1 MKYTMREPLALPAP
15 DSNGSVPAVPEF
27 SRVYP
32 SFGYAPPDG
41 YAQAEPEEPVVP
53 LSHYLWILRCNK
65 WRIIAFALFCVTATV
80 VVSSRLTPI
89 YEATAAIDIDRQA
102 PAGFIGQDA
111 ARMAP
116 NDADQFLATQV
127 KTIQSDSVL
136 RPVAERFKLRATES
150 SMLQSPLPTS
160 RVQNAPV
167 VFKNLKVTRPPNT
180 YLLLISYRSPNPDL
194 AADVA
199 NGIADSYIQHTY
211 DIRFRATAGL
221 SAFMEKQIEELKA
234 KMERSS
240 AAQAQ
245 FEKDLSV
252 INPEEKTSILSAR
265 LLQLNIEFTN
275 AQGDRVRKQA
285 AFDSVK
291 GGSMEAAK
299 ASTQGEQLRKLA
311 DRLDEAREKFAVVKT
326 QYGAGHPEY
335 KKFLSQVTE
344 LERQFAAL
352 QTEITQRV
360 SVEYQEAANRENML
374 KLAVAEI
381 KAEFDHLNARFF
393 EYKSLKR
400 EADADKTLYDELVRK
415 IKEAGINSSFQNS
428 SIRLSDSARPPLRP
442 VFPNQWLN
450 ATLALLFSTL
460 LGVGAAVI
468 ADVLDNTVRDPEQI
482 QRGLKTEVLGSLPV
496 VTSWRHKLLPLATNG
511 NAYAAATA
519 LGIKQRE
526 ATGSRVNPRRNSQ
539 AAGFEEAIRTL
550 RDSILLSDLGRRPRS
565 LLITSATPREG
576 KTTTSVH
583 LAIAHSLQ
591 NRRTL
596 LIDADLRRPGIHGR
610 LALPNDT
617 GMSAIVSGEIE
628 WRDAVQKLE
637 AYPDLDI
644 LTAGHASRRAA
655 DRLGAVLDGLLAEAD
670 KDYDLI
676 IVDSPPLLGFAEPL
690 QMAAVVD
697 GVVVITMAC
706 QTSRHAV
713 ASVLNSLKRIKTN
726 VIGVVLNEVREDMSD
741 RYYYYGYYGKYY
753 SKYYKPLES

>member
-1 MKYTMREPLALPAP
+1 MSKTLLSLNPPE
-15 DSNGSVPAVPEF
+15 SNGSAPAVPDF
-27 SRVYP
+27 SRLYP
-32 SFGYAPPDG
+32 TYSYAPPDS
-41 YAQAEPEEPVVP
+41 YAQPETEEPVVP
-53 LSHYLWILRCNK
+53 LSHYLWILRRNK
-65 WRIIAFALFCVTATV
+65 WRIAAFVLFCVAATI

-136 RPVAERFKLRATES
+136 RPVSQRFNLRAAETS
-150 SMLQSPLPTS
+150 TPQPQLPTS

-180 YLLLISYRSPNPDL
+180 YLLLISYRSPNPEL
-194 AADVA
+194 AAEVA

-240 AAQAQ
+240 AAQGQ

-265 LLQLNIEFTN
+265 LLQLNVEFTT
-275 AQGDRVRKQA
+275 AEGDRVRKQA

-291 GGSMEAAK
+291 SGSLEAAK

-311 DRLDEAREKFAVVKT
+311 DRLDEAREKFAIVKT

-335 KKFLSQVTE
+335 KKSLSQVTE
-344 LERQFAAL
+344 LERQFAEL
-352 QTEITQRV
+352 QTGITQRV
-360 SVEYQEAANRENML
+360 GLEYQEAANRENML
-374 KLAVAEI
+374 KDAVAGI

-400 EADADKTLYDELVRK
+400 EADGDKTLYEELVRK

-442 VFPNQWLN
+442 VFPDQWLN

-460 LGVGAAVI
+460 LGVGAAVM

-482 QRGLKTEVLGSLPV
+482 QRGLKTQVLGSLPI

-511 NAYAAATA
+511 NAYAAASA

-526 ATGSRVNPRRNSQ
+526 ATGSRVRSGRHDGQ

-591 NRRTL
+591 HRRTL
-596 LIDADLRRPGIHGR
+596 LIDADLRRPGIHDR
-610 LALPNDT
+610 LTLPNDK
-617 GMSAIVSGEIE
+617 GMSTIVSGEIE
-628 WRDAVQKLE
+628 WRDAIQKLE
-637 AYPDLDI
+637 AYPDLDV

-655 DRLGAVLDGLLAEAD
+655 DRLGAVLDRLLADAE
-670 KDYDLI
+670 KDYDLVI
-676 IVDSPPLLGFAEPL
+676 IDSPPLLGFAEPL
-690 QMAAVVD
+690 QMASVVD

-706 QTSRHAV
+706 QTSRNAV

-726 VIGVVLNEVREDMSD
+726 VIGVVLNEVHEDMSD

-753 SKYYKPLES
+753 TKYYKPLKS